1 MAEIRLAK
9 ITKQYSIGLGKLVGF
24 LNGIGA
30 NVELNPNVK
39 ISDEY
44 LPAIEEK
51 FGEERKLKEAA
62 DVVTIKL
69 KEIISK
75 GSKNPVHD
83 ERIFISYSRKDKDLV
98 LSIVDHIQKAV
109 GVKCWIDE
117 KGIESGEQFKDVIMA
132 AIDKCEIVIFMMSE
146 NSLKS
151 SFAKKE
157 VNYADHMKKRI
168 VPVILDGDELR
179 GWFVFDFAGADYI
192 IASNPEH
199 VAKLIRNL
207 KSWLGT
213 DNICYEPH
221 EMEHFSL
228 SNATVS
234 SLHPTNEVNLKVLT
248 NLNCKV
254 LIDCEEK
261 GIAQADHLTKIPLP
275 IGEYYAEFVSTENS
289 ADALSREIILEHD
302 KLEKVD
308 LLSLKQTREK
318 AEEER
323 IARIKSM
330 TLIPYISN
338 NKVGFADLDTC
349 EIMIPCQYEWGRTF
363 HNDLANVKMNGKYG
377 VIDRFGREITSCKY
391 DDEISLSFTEDFV
404 RVIYEGKWGFIDKTG
419 SEVVPC
425 KYDHVGNFHEGL
437 ANVELNDKCGFIDK
451 LGRDVIPCRFDRVGY
466 FHEGLASVQLNGKRG
481 FIDKTGSEVVPCKYD
496 LSYEFFEGFASVK
509 MDGKWGVIDRS
520 GCEIVS
526 CKYDESCVYV
536 EDLARIVYNGK
547 WGFIDKLGNVAV
559 PCKYDH
565 VGDFHEGLASVEL
578 NDKCG
583 FIDKL
588 GRDVIPCRFDRVG
601 DFHEGLASVQLNGKW
616 GFIDRS
622 GNETILCRY
631 DSAGEFNEGRAIVKN
646 NKQWWYIDKLGNSI
660 SNKYDSIY
668 YINNH
673 YVRVELNGKWGII
686 DKELGSQI
694 IPCKYDYD
702 FDFRDELIVVK
713 KNGKC
718 GLVRKSGRDVVPCR
732 YDRVGYLHKGLMRVE
747 YKGKWGF
754 IDRSG
759 REVIPCRYERVG
771 DFSDG
776 LASVTLN
783 NKSGYIDELGREVIS
798 LKYDTASIFTG
809 GLAIVRLNGKW
820 GYIDRFGN
828 EMWPEE

>member
-9 ITKQYSIGLGKLVGF
+9 ITKQYSIALGKLVGF

-75 GSKNPVHD
+75 GSKNSVHD

-151 SFAKKE
+151 SFTKKE

-308 LLSLKQTREK
+308 LLSLKQAREK
-318 AEEER
+318 SEAEQEKARLEQER
-323 IARIKSM
+323 ISRIESM
-330 TLIPYISN
+330 TLVPYISN
-338 NKVGFADLDTC
+338 NKVGFADLQTS
-349 EIMIPCQYEWGRTF
+349 EVIIPCQYDFVSLFSEG
-363 HNDLANVKMNGKYG
+363 LASVKMNK
-377 VIDRFGREITSCKY
+377 
-391 DDEISLSFTEDFV
+391 
-404 RVIYEGKWGFIDKTG
+404 KWGFIDKFGRQVVQFKYDDYFSSTDYFKYFHDG
-419 SEVVPC
+419 LAVVRLNGRYGCVDKYGREVVPC
-425 KYDHVGNFHEGL
+425 RYGRCDGVSEGMACVTLEIWNRCKWGYVDKSGREVTSFIYDIACDFHDGL
-437 ANVELNDKCGFIDK
+437 A
-451 LGRDVIPCRFDRVGY
+451 
-466 FHEGLASVQLNGKRG
+466 
-481 FIDKTGSEVVPCKYD
+481 
-496 LSYEFFEGFASVK
+496 
-509 MDGKWGVIDRS
+509 
-520 GCEIVS
+520 
-526 CKYDESCVYV
+526 CVMV
-536 EDLARIVYNGK
+536 NGK
-547 WGFIDKLGNVAV
+547 WGFVDKSGCEVI
-559 PCKYDH
+559 PCKYEPGDS
-565 VGDFHEGLASVEL
+565 VIGLTDLCIDSDFHEGLARVKF
-578 NDKCG
+578 NGKYG
-583 FIDKL
+583 FIDKSGKDVISCKYDIVCNFSDGL
-588 GRDVIPCRFDRVG
+588 ARVNMRGKWGYVDKFGKELISCRYTNCSCFSEGLACVELNYQKGYIDKSGKEVIPCKYEYAF
-601 DFHEGLASVQLNGKW
+601 DFHEGLARVVMNDRWGYLDKLGREVIPFIYQSAKDFSDGVAEVVLNGKRGYIDLAGCEVIPCIYDDASDFYEGMARVESKGQY
-616 GFIDRS
+616 GFIDKS
-622 GNETILCRY
+622 C
-631 DSAGEFNEGRAIVKN
+631 
-646 NKQWWYIDKLGNSI
+646 
-660 SNKYDSIY
+660 
-668 YINNH
+668 
-673 YVRVELNGKWGII
+673 
-686 DKELGSQI
+686 KEI
-694 IPCKYDYD
+694 IPCKYDACSN
-702 FDFRDELIVVK
+702 F
-713 KNGKC
+713 C
-718 GLVRKSGRDVVPCR
+718 G
-732 YDRVGYLHKGLMRVE
+732 
-747 YKGKWGF
+747 
-754 IDRSG
+754 
-759 REVIPCRYERVG
+759 
-771 DFSDG
+771 G

-783 NKSGYIDELGREVIS
+783 
-798 LKYDTASIFTG
+798 
-809 GLAIVRLNGKW
+809 GKH

>member
-168 VPVILDGDELR
+168 VPVILDSDELR

-308 LLSLKQTREK
+308 LLSLKQAREK
-318 AEEER
+318 SEAEQVHER
-323 IARIKSM
+323 LARIESM
-330 TLIPYISN
+330 TLVPYISN
-338 NKVGFADLDTC
+338 NKIGFADLETR
-349 EIMIPCQYEWGRTF
+349 EIIVPCKYESVYSYNDGLASVKLDGKWGYVDKLGREVIPCLYDVAGQFNEG
-363 HNDLANVKMNGKYG
+363 LAMVELNN
-377 VIDRFGREITSCKY
+377 
-391 DDEISLSFTEDFV
+391 
-404 RVIYEGKWGFIDKTG
+404 KWGFIDKTG
-419 SEVVPC
+419 RELIPFR
-425 KYDHVGNFHEGL
+425 YHHVGTFSEGL
-437 ANVELNDKCGFIDK
+437 AQVTLDSCKYGFIDK
-451 LGRDVIPCRFDRVGY
+451 
-466 FHEGLASVQLNGKRG
+466 
-481 FIDKTGSEVVPCKYD
+481 
-496 LSYEFFEGFASVK
+496 
-509 MDGKWGVIDRS
+509 
-520 GCEIVS
+520 
-526 CKYDESCVYV
+526 
-536 EDLARIVYNGK
+536 
-547 WGFIDKLGNVAV
+547 
-559 PCKYDH
+559 
-565 VGDFHEGLASVEL
+565 
-578 NDKCG
+578 
-583 FIDKL
+583 
-588 GRDVIPCRFDRVG
+588 
-601 DFHEGLASVQLNGKW
+601 
-616 GFIDRS
+616 
-622 GNETILCRY
+622 
-631 DSAGEFNEGRAIVKN
+631 
-646 NKQWWYIDKLGNSI
+646 
-660 SNKYDSIY
+660 
-668 YINNH
+668 
-673 YVRVELNGKWGII
+673 
-686 DKELGSQI
+686 
-694 IPCKYDYD
+694 
-702 FDFRDELIVVK
+702 
-713 KNGKC
+713 
-718 GLVRKSGRDVVPCR
+718 
-732 YDRVGYLHKGLMRVE
+732 
-747 YKGKWGF
+747 
-754 IDRSG
+754 SG
-759 REVIPCRYERVG
+759 REVIPCRYQASYG
-771 DFSDG
+771 FSEG
-776 LASVTLN
+776 LASVKLDGKWGFID
-783 NKSGYIDELGREVIS
+783 KSGREVIPCRFDS
-798 LKYDTASIFTG
+798 AYSFSEGMAC
-809 GLAIVRLNGKW
+809 AELNGKW
-820 GYIDRFGN
+820 GYIDKSGREIIQFIYDDYAYAFSEGLACVKSNDKWGFIDKSGREIIPNVYDSADEFSECLACVKANGKWGYINKSGCVVIPFKYNYAYSFSEGLAKVNINRKWGFVDKSGQEVIPCRYLLASQFVGGLAMVRRNGKRGYIDRFGN